1 MADQRK
7 ELQLCSKDNRKAL
20 IIMKMQTIRSVLYV
34 IKQQTECNIASII
47 HSGILSVNMY

>member
-7 ELQLCSKDNRKAL
+7 KLQLSSTDNREVL
-20 IIMKMQTIRSVLYV
+20 IIIKTQTIRSVHV

-47 HSGILSVNMY
+47 HSGILLVNIY